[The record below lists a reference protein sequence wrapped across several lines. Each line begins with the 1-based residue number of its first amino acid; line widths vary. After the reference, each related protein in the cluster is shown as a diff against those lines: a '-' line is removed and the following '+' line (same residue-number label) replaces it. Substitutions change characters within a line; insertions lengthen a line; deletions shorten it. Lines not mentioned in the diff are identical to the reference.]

1 MIDGFQGRC
10 SNGFLYEVRWHHE
23 WMRVTGRLNGIHG
36 WATIVRSSNP
46 EIEVGSIRRIHQC
59 AHNPCTA
66 LWTNNAYY
74 YGPPLH
80 LQPVYEDSESAV
92 AESAV
97 AEEDSGSE
105 SAVAEQACAKPAV
118 AEKTSSELAV
128 AESAPDG
135 PAAPPVMEHMG
146 PQAAPSTEEPATGSA
161 VAEPVAEPVAASLP
175 SGSAAPAAPLAP
187 APVVCGDPPPAVV
200 TADCPLRAE
209 ATVLRKML
217 DLARQIRRPRA
228 TVGYSFFILFGLC
241 KRCRPVLWEGENRV
255 DLVQTFAPWALEMCR
270 DECAVEG
277 ICCHFE
283 VCAGGQVLM
292 HPVTEEHTLSH
303 CNRFIACAKVEA
315 QDAQGTG
322 IEATYLR
329 RGRAILGTVA
339 DGDCGVDTASIMIG
353 LPQTAE
359 DRKLLRMEI

>member
-10 SNGFLYEVRWHHE
+10 SNGFLYDVRWHHE
-23 WMRVTGRLNGIHG
+23 WMRATKRVNGTHG
-36 WATIVRSSNP
+36 WVTIVRSSNP
-46 EIEVGSIRRIHQC
+46 EIDVGSIIRIHQC

-66 LWTNNAYY
+66 MWTNNTYY
-74 YGPPLH
+74 YAPPLH
-80 LQPVYEDSESAV
+80 LQTVIFGSGSPA
-92 AESAV
+92 A
-97 AEEDSGSE
+97 GSE

-146 PQAAPSTEEPATGSA
+146 PQAAPSTEEPTTGSA
-161 VAEPVAEPVAASLP
+161 VKKPVAEPVAASLP
-175 SGSAAPAAPLAP
+175 SGSAAPAAPLAL

-292 HPVTEEHTLSH
+292 HPVTEEHPLSH
-303 CNRFIACAKVEA
+303 CNHFIACAKVEA